1 MRKLIFKMERPDLV
15 HEGEKV
21 EVVEFPLPTSWYY
34 MIEPAV
40 AMSANI
46 PLTKRLKTNKGI
58 ITKIEESSDV
68 GWYLT
73 VEFDEEEV

>member
-1 MRKLIFKMERPDLV
+1 MRNLIFKMERPDLV
-15 HEGEKV
+15 KEGQVV
-21 EVVEFPLPTSWYY
+21 EVSEFPLPTSWYY
-34 MIEPAV
+34 VIEPAV

-46 PLTKRLKTNKGI
+46 PLTKRLKTNKGK
-58 ITKIEESSDV
+58 ITKIEESADV

>member
-1 MRKLIFKMERPDLV
+1 MRELIFKMERPDLV
-15 HEGEKV
+15 KEGQVV

-34 MIEPAV
+34 LIEPAV

-46 PLTKRLKTNKGI
+46 PLTKRLKTNKGVI
-58 ITKIEESSDV
+58 KKIVESDDV

-73 VEFDEEEV
+73 VEFDEDE

>member
-1 MRKLIFKMERPDLV
+1 MRDLIFKMERPDLV
-15 HEGEKV
+15 KEGEVV

-34 MIEPAV
+34 IIEPAI

-46 PLTKRLKTNKGI
+46 PLTKRLKTNKGKI
-58 ITKIEESSDV
+58 VKIEQSQDV

-73 VEFDEEEV
+73 VEFDEEDV

>member
-1 MRKLIFKMERPDLV
+1 MRSLIFKMERPDLV
-15 HEGEKV
+15 HEGDEV

-34 MIEPAV
+34 IIEPAV

-46 PLTKRLKTNKGI
+46 PLTQRLKTNTG
-58 ITKIEESSDV
+58 KIVKIDPSPDV

-73 VEFDEEEV
+73 VEFDE

>member
-1 MRKLIFKMERPDLV
+1 MRSLIFKMERPDLV
-15 HEGEKV
+15 HEGDKV

-34 MIEPAV
+34 VIEPAV

-46 PLTKRLKTNKGI
+46 PLTQRLKTKSGI
-58 ITKIEESSDV
+58 ISKIEASSDV

-73 VEFDEEEV
+73 VDFNEDI

>member
-15 HEGEKV
+15 HEGDEV

-58 ITKIEESSDV
+58 ITHIEESSDV

-73 VEFDEEEV
+73 VEFDEEEP

>member
-1 MRKLIFKMERPDLV
+1 MRELIFKMERPDLV
-15 HEGEKV
+15 KEGQVV

-34 MIEPAV
+34 LIEPAV

-58 ITKIEESSDV
+58 IKKIVESDDV

-73 VEFDEEEV
+73 VEFDEDED

>member
-1 MRKLIFKMERPDLV
+1 MRELIFKMERPDLV
-15 HEGEKV
+15 HEGDVV

-34 MIEPAV
+34 LIEPAV

-46 PLTKRLKTNKGI
+46 PLTERLKTNKGKI
-58 ITKIEESSDV
+58 IKIEESSDV

-73 VEFDEEEV
+73 VQFDEDL

>member
-1 MRKLIFKMERPDLV
+1 MRELIFKMERPDLV
-15 HEGEKV
+15 KEGQVV

-34 MIEPAV
+34 LIEPAV

-58 ITKIEESSDV
+58 IKKIVESDDV

-73 VEFDEEEV
+73 VEFDEDEN

>member
-1 MRKLIFKMERPDLV
+1 MRTLIFKMERPGLV
-15 HEGEKV
+15 KEGDIV

-34 MIEPAV
+34 LIEPAV

-46 PLTKRLKTNKGI
+46 PLTERLKTNKGK

-68 GWYLT
+68 GWYLS
-73 VEFDEEEV
+73 VEFDEQI

>member
-1 MRKLIFKMERPDLV
+1 MERPDLV
-15 HEGEKV
+15 KEGQEV

-34 MIEPAV
+34 VIEPAV

-46 PLTKRLKTNKGI
+46 PLTQRLKTNKGK
-58 ITKIEESSDV
+58 ITKIIESDDV

-73 VEFDEEEV
+73 VEFDE

>member
-1 MRKLIFKMERPDLV
+1 MRSLIFKMERPDLV
-15 HEGEKV
+15 KEGQEV

-34 MIEPAV
+34 LIEPAV

-58 ITKIEESSDV
+58 IRKIEESADV

-73 VEFDEEEV
+73 VDFDEDE